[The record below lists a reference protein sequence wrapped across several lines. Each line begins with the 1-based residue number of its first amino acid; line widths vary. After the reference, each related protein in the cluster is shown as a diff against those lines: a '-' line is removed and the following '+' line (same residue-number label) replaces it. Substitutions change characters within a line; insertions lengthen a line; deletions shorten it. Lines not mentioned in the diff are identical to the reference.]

1 MCYDLK
7 TYRCGHFERTFT
19 NCKCTLHC
27 SGEQRQPKNCNQWF
41 CNKKPYYSDGAC
53 DRDHITNIGIGHYF
67 NPETGRRGR
76 YRPGQHLRSLRAPR
90 SNSTASTHSSF
101 FALPSTRLP
110 SGLLEHL
117 AIHPDE
123 LILDRD
129 PSDPDGLEEETI
141 EERVFGIRIPSHS
154 NADEYFASVPRVLG
168 GHSQGQSQGLSPSDI
183 LGMIAREI
191 RAQDGDIQ
199 PFANAMGGIL
209 RAVEVEARQ
218 HRPPPA
224 TLSAIPHHRSP
235 APATISAAYRRGTS
249 GRPVRINPP
258 NVLRNFRPARAVV
271 ESGSGPGPRPGSGS
285 GVTPPVSDL
294 MDIEED
300 LHAMREA
307 IARVERR
314 FARENSQQVGPQAN
328 PEAGPSGSNNTPGS
342 A

>member
-27 SGEQRQPKNCNQWF
+27 SGEQRQPRNCNQWF

-90 SNSTASTHSSF
+90 SNSTASTHSSL
-101 FALPSTRLP
+101 FALPSTRLS

-129 PSDPDGLEEETI
+129 PSDPDGLEEESI
-141 EERVFGIRIPSHS
+141 EERVFGIRIPSHA
-154 NADEYFASVPRVLG
+154 NADEYFASVPRVFG

-183 LGMIAREI
+183 LSMIAREI
-191 RAQDGDIQ
+191 RAQDGDNQ
-199 PFANAMGGIL
+199 PLANAMEGIL
-209 RAVEVEARQ
+209 RAAEAEAR
-218 HRPPPA
+218 HHHPPPA
-224 TLSAIPHHRSP
+224 TLSAVPHHRSP
-235 APATISAAYRRGTS
+235 APATISAAYRRGAS

-271 ESGSGPGPRPGSGS
+271 ESGSGSGPGSGS
-285 GVTPPVSDL
+285 GVTPPVPNL
-294 MDIEED
+294 MDIEGD

-307 IARVERR
+307 VARVEGI
-314 FARENSQQVGPQAN
+314 FVGVNSQLSGPQAN
-328 PEAGPSGSNNTPGS
+328 PEAGPSGSNNTQGS
-342 A
+342 V

>member
-141 EERVFGIRIPSHS
+141 EERVFGIRIPSHT

-209 RAVEVEARQ
+209 RAAEVEARQ

>member
-27 SGEQRQPKNCNQWF
+27 SGEQRQPRNCNQWF

-90 SNSTASTHSSF
+90 SNSTASTHSSL

-129 PSDPDGLEEETI
+129 PSDPDGLEEESI
-141 EERVFGIRIPSHS
+141 EERVFGIRIPSHA
-154 NADEYFASVPRVLG
+154 NADEYFASVP
-168 GHSQGQSQGLSPSDI
+168 HILS
-183 LGMIAREI
+183 MIAREI
-191 RAQDGDIQ
+191 RVQDGDIQ
-199 PFANAMGGIL
+199 PLANAMEGIL
-209 RAVEVEARQ
+209 RAAEAEARH

-224 TLSAIPHHRSP
+224 TLSAVP
-235 APATISAAYRRGTS
+235 APATISAAYRRGAS

-258 NVLRNFRPARAVV
+258 NVLRNFRPTRAVV
-271 ESGSGPGPRPGSGS
+271 ESGSG
-285 GVTPPVSDL
+285 VTPPVPNL
-294 MDIEED
+294 MDIEGD

-307 IARVERR
+307 VARVEGI
-314 FARENSQQVGPQAN
+314 FAGVNSQLSGPQAN
-328 PEAGPSGSNNTPGS
+328 PEAGPSESNNTQGS
-342 A
+342 V